1 MKEKYDVKAIKEHYK
16 NMAEKW
22 KTEGKSTMEDMNTRR
37 LEIEAVLK
45 YLKDG
50 QKVLET
56 GCGNGYATVR
66 ILENKKIDLTSM
78 DFSEHLIEQAKK
90 QDLGKIIGKAKFE
103 LGDVLKLKYKDNSFD
118 NAFSIRCLINITDW
132 EYQKKAL
139 DEICRVLKKGGHY
152 IMCESFID
160 GWSNMNEA
168 RKELGLK
175 EITQPFHNLYFDKE
189 KVAGH
194 LNRKMQLI
202 NEDNFL
208 SSYYFGARVMYP
220 ALLGK
225 NKEPRFDSKINTFF
239 AAMPAYGNHGTI
251 KILVL
256 KKL

>member
-1 MKEKYDVKAIKEHYK
+1 MEENYDVNAIKEHYK

-22 KTEGKSTMEDMNTRR
+22 KTEGKSTMEDLNTRR

-50 QKVLET
+50 QKVLEA
-56 GCGNGYATVR
+56 GCGNGYASTR
-66 ILENKKIDLTSM
+66 IVENKKIDLTSM

-90 QDLGKIIGKAKFE
+90 QDLGKIIGKVKFE
-103 LGDVLKLKYKDNSFD
+103 REDVLKLPYNDNSFD
-118 NAFSIRCLINITDW
+118 NAFSIRCLINITNW

-139 DEICRVLKKGGHY
+139 DEVCRVLKKGGNY

-160 GWSNMNEA
+160 GWTNMNES

-175 EITQPFHNLYFDKE
+175 EIPQPFHNLYFDKE
-189 KVAGH
+189 KVADHFKG
-194 LNRKMQLI
+194 KMQLI

-208 SSYYFGARVMYP
+208 STYYFGARVIYP

-225 NKEPRFDSKINTFF
+225 NKEPKFDSKINSFF
-239 AAMPAYGNHGTI
+239 ASMPAYGNHGTI
-251 KILVL
+251 KILVF
-256 KKL
+256 KKI